1 MNILQTQNC
10 PECRSSLVDDMQNG
24 EIMHLAGSGR
34 VIIQLS
40 KELVEGQ
47 ILCDD
52 KGTRV
57 AKVME
62 MIGPIKRPFA
72 SATPLTN
79 NINKFIGK
87 RVFMFEQ
94 STANKP
100 KKFRRNRR

>member
-1 MNILQTQNC
+1 LQ
-10 PECRSSLVDDMQNG
+10 EVG

-40 KELVEGQ
+40 NKLAEGQ
-47 ILCDD
+47 ILCDE

-62 MIGPIKRPFA
+62 LIGPVKRPFA

-79 NINKFIGK
+79 NIKKYVGKSVFATEYSPDNSKKKYGK
-87 RVFMFEQ
+87 R
-94 STANKP
+94 
-100 KKFRRNRR
+100 KK

>member
-1 MNILQTQNC
+1 
-10 PECRSSLVDDMQNG
+10 
-24 EIMHLAGSGR
+24 MHLAGSGR
-34 VIIQLS
+34 VIVQLS

-47 ILCDD
+47 ILCDN

-62 MIGPIKRPFA
+62 LIGPIKRPFA

-79 NINKFIGK
+79 NIKKFIGK
-87 RVFMFEQ
+87 HVFIFEQ

-100 KKFRRNRR
+100 KKFRRKRR

>member
-1 MNILQTQNC
+1 LQ
-10 PECRSSLVDDMQNG
+10 EVG

-40 KELVEGQ
+40 DVLSEGV
-47 ILCDD
+47 ILCDE

-62 MIGPIKRPFA
+62 LIGPVKRPFA

-79 NINKFIGK
+79 NIKKYIGK
-87 RVFMFEQ
+87 AVFATET
-94 STANKP
+94 SPAK
-100 KKFRRNRR
+100 KEKFRRRKK

>member
-1 MNILQTQNC
+1 
-10 PECRSSLVDDMQNG
+10 
-24 EIMHLAGSGR
+24 MHLAGSGR
-34 VIIQLS
+34 VIVQLS
-40 KELVEGQ
+40 KEWVEGQ

-62 MIGPIKRPFA
+62 LIGPVKRPFA

-79 NINKFIGK
+79 NIKKYIGK

-94 STANKP
+94 SPASTP
-100 KKFRRNRR
+100 KKFRRRKNWTY

>member
-1 MNILQTQNC
+1 
-10 PECRSSLVDDMQNG
+10 
-24 EIMHLAGSGR
+24 MHLAGSGR

-47 ILCDD
+47 ILCDN

-62 MIGPIKRPFA
+62 LIGPVKRPFA

-79 NINKFIGK
+79 NIKKYVGK
-87 RVFMFEQ
+87 SVFASEELPVN
-94 STANKP
+94 SP
-100 KKFRRNRR
+100 KKFRRRKK

>member
-1 MNILQTQNC
+1 
-10 PECRSSLVDDMQNG
+10 MQEVG

-62 MIGPIKRPFA
+62 LIGPIKKPFA
-72 SATPLTN
+72 SAMPLTN

-87 RVFMFEQ
+87 RVFIFEQ
-94 STANKP
+94 SSANKP

>member
-1 MNILQTQNC
+1 LQ
-10 PECRSSLVDDMQNG
+10 EVG

-40 KELVEGQ
+40 NKLVEGQ
-47 ILCDD
+47 ILCDE

-62 MIGPIKRPFA
+62 MIGPVRRPFA

-79 NINKFIGK
+79 NIEKFIGK
-87 RVFMFEQ
+87 SVFATEE
-94 STANKP
+94 SPVNRP
-100 KKFRRNRR
+100 KKFRRRNK

>member
-1 MNILQTQNC
+1 
-10 PECRSSLVDDMQNG
+10 
-24 EIMHLAGSGR
+24 MHLAGSGR

-79 NINKFIGK
+79 NIKKYIGK
-87 RVFMFEQ
+87 SVFAFEH
-94 STANKP
+94 SPANTQ
-100 KKFRRNRR
+100 KFRRRRK

>member
-1 MNILQTQNC
+1 LQ
-10 PECRSSLVDDMQNG
+10 EVG

-47 ILCDD
+47 ILCDK

-57 AKVME
+57 AKVNE
-62 MIGPIKRPFA
+62 MIGPISRPYA

-79 NINKFIGK
+79 SIKKFIGK
-87 RVFMFEQ
+87 SVYTIEQ
-94 STANKP
+94 SPVNKP
-100 KKFRRNRR
+100 KKFRRRK

>member
-1 MNILQTQNC
+1 
-10 PECRSSLVDDMQNG
+10 MQEVG

-40 KELVEGQ
+40 NKLVEGQ
-47 ILCDD
+47 ILCDE

-62 MIGPIKRPFA
+62 LIGPVRRPFA

-79 NINKFIGK
+79 NIKRYIGK
-87 RVFMFEQ
+87 SVFATEYSPAKTQ
-94 STANKP
+94 IRRR
-100 KKFRRNRR
+100 KK